1 MTEKESKLGFE
12 KGAVAKSLRKI
23 LFQDLTDQEVE
34 SITVVLICHLM
45 IEERLNQLIYKWMAK
60 PIPVMGREDKEQE
73 NILNDGVRED
83 VYKNIE
89 GLNFARKV
97 SLIRP
102 LAKALWD
109 KDEKRI
115 IEEILEINT
124 IRNKLF
130 HKLMIKEL
138 KFKDQFINTKDG
150 LETFF
155 EVAQQKLIHID
166 DLIELI
172 E

>member
-1 MTEKESKLGFE
+1 MAEESKLGFE

-23 LFQDLTDQEVE
+23 LFRDLTDQEVE
-34 SITVVLICHLM
+34 SISVVLICHLM
-45 IEERLNQLIYKWMAK
+45 IEERLNRLIYKWMSK
-60 PIPVMGREDKEQE
+60 PIPLMGREDKQKET
-73 NILNDGVRED
+73 ILNDGVRED

-89 GLNFARKV
+89 GLNFTRKV

-109 KDEKRI
+109 EDGKEIVD
-115 IEEILEINT
+115 EILEINT
-124 IRNKLF
+124 VRNRLF
-130 HKLMIKEL
+130 HKLMIKDL
-138 KFKDQFINTKDG
+138 KFKDQFISTEDG
-150 LETFF
+150 LETFV
-155 EVAQQKLIHID
+155 EVAQRKLIHID